1 MSATTKTTENVEQ
14 RRRGDDWKKPSSV
27 PYPDVFNWREGEAV
41 AFLDDRAFARFG
53 AAMNGA
59 RAITA
64 ILMQHDLDRNNDENQ
79 EAGLKLGEIA
89 TNGLFEALASC
100 LELAEMQATG
110 GKAYGTTTARADD
123 PEAQAMKQAAFN
135 ASVSM
140 SNSSARAR
148 VEQLDKQAARAAG
161 RGAA

>member
-1 MSATTKTTENVEQ
+1 MSDTTKTADAVIQ
-14 RRRGDDWKKPSSV
+14 KRRADDWKRPSSV
-27 PYPDVFNWREGEAV
+27 PYPDVFNWREGDGV
-41 AFLDDRAFARFG
+41 AFLDDRAFARVG
-53 AAMNGA
+53 AALSGA

-64 ILMQHDLDRNNDENQ
+64 ILMQHDLDRDNDEGQ
-79 EAGLKLGEIA
+79 EPGLRLGEI
-89 TNGLFEALASC
+89 TTHGLFEALASC

-110 GKAYGTTTARADD
+110 GKAYGTTKARAGD

-140 SNSSARAR
+140 DNRSARAR

>member
-1 MSATTKTTENVEQ
+1 MTDTTNTAENVTQ
-14 RRRGDDWKKPSSV
+14 RRRADDCKKRPSV
-27 PYPDVFNWREGEAV
+27 PYPDVFNWRDGEAV
-41 AFLDDRAFARFG
+41 AFINDMAYARIG
-53 AAMNGA
+53 AALNGA
-59 RAITA
+59 RTLTA
-64 ILMQHDLDRNNDENQ
+64 VLMQHDLDRSSDDDREGRLALC
-79 EAGLKLGEIA
+79 ER
-89 TNGLFEALASC
+89 TTHGLFEALASC

-110 GKAYGTTTARADD
+110 GKAYGTTKARAGD

-140 SNSSARAR
+140 DNRSARAR